1 MGLDWYLY
9 CVYRDNEMDKFAAMR
24 VFCQVIEAGSFA
36 AAAAQMGLSTTAVS
50 RHVAQLEG
58 HLDVRLLN
66 RTTRR
71 MSPTNEGYAYFERCT
86 QLLAD
91 LEEAEASVSGEA
103 HHPRGRLRL
112 TAPIAL
118 GTARLAPAFAA
129 FCRTYPEITLD
140 IVLSDNIADFTE
152 SGLDLAIRVG
162 KVGSENV
169 VARHIGET
177 TLMIAAAPAYLARA
191 GTPKH
196 PADLARHACFTYAYS
211 STGNHWHFEG
221 TDGEAF
227 SVRIGGPVNANNG
240 MLLAEIAAAGGG
252 IVLEPSFIMQ
262 PLLNSGRLL
271 RVLPDWQMRRL
282 PIHAVYPTRRH
293 LSAKV
298 QAMTG
303 FLGQWFGRHG
313 WD

>member
-1 MGLDWYLY
+1 MNLCCDF
-9 CVYRDNEMDKFAAMR
+9 RDNEMDRFEAMR
-24 VFCQVIEAGSFA
+24 VFCNVIEAGSFA
-36 AAAAQMGLSTTAVS
+36 AAADRMGLSTTAVS

-58 HLDVRLLN
+58 HLNVRLLN

-71 MSPTNEGYAYFERCT
+71 MSPTDEGYAYFERCT

-103 HHPRGRLRL
+103 HRPRGRLRL

-118 GTARLAPAFAA
+118 GTLRLAPAFAA
-129 FCRTYPEITLD
+129 FSRTYPEITLD
-140 IVLSDNIADFTE
+140 IVLSDNIADFAE
-152 SGLDLAIRVG
+152 GGFDLAIRVG
-162 KVGSENV
+162 RVGSENL

-177 TLMIAAAPAYLARA
+177 ALMIAASPGYLAQA
-191 GTPKH
+191 GIPKH
-196 PADLARHACFTYAYS
+196 PEDLSRHSCFTYAHS
-211 STGNHWHFEG
+211 ATGNQWLFEDE
-221 TDGEAF
+221 DGKTL

-240 MLLAEIAAAGGG
+240 MLLAEMAAAGGG
-252 IVLEPSFIMQ
+252 IVLEPGFIMQ
-262 PLLNSGRLL
+262 PLLESGALVQ
-271 RVLPDWQMRRL
+271 VLPEWKMRRL

-303 FLGQWFGRHG
+303 FLSQWFTQHGR
-313 WD
+313 D